1 MLVVGVARK
10 KQVVTDGDVLL
21 PAGATV
27 FSIALDMN
35 GSPATGVIFSGSNLE
50 TRFRAALLNKAG
62 AEVVSKQ
69 DFAIGELSIAL

>member
-1 MLVVGVARK
+1 M
-10 KQVVTDGDVLL
+10 L

-35 GSPATGVIFSGSNLE
+35 GTPATGVIFTGTNLE
-50 TRFRAALLNKAG
+50 TRFRGVLLNKAG

-69 DFAIGELSIAL
+69 DFAIGDLSVAL

>member
-50 TRFRAALLNKAG
+50 TRFRAALPQQGRRRGRFEAG
-62 AEVVSKQ
+62 LR
-69 DFAIGELSIAL
+69 DR